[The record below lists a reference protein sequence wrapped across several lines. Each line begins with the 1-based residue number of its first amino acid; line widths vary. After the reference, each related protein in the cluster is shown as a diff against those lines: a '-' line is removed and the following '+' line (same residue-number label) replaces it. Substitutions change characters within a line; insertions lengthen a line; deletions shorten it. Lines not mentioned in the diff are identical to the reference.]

1 MDQHGARLDRHVR
14 RDVLDDR
21 WASRFPEQPQ
31 HVLHGRHH
39 VGAHGHLH
47 ARHHAGYVSAQG
59 TQHRAPCSVKVT
71 VELPASLHRDLIA
84 YAEVLARESGQS
96 AADPVRLI
104 VPMLER
110 FIATDRG
117 FAKARKTRS

>member
-1 MDQHGARLDRHVR
+1 MTKLKLGL
-14 RDVLDDR
+14 LPDDK
-21 WASRFPEQPQ
+21 P
-31 HVLHGRHH
+31 
-39 VGAHGHLH
+39 
-47 ARHHAGYVSAQG
+47 
-59 TQHRAPCSVKVT
+59 VKVT

-96 AADPVRLI
+96 AGDPVRLI

-117 FAKARKTRS
+117 FAKARKIRS